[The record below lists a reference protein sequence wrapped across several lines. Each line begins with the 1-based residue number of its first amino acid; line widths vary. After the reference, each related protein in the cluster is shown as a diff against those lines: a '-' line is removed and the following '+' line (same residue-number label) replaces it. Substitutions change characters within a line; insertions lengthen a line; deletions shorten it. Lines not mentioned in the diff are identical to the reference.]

1 MVSVVPLDYV
11 IEKTK
16 MEFGSI
22 TPVGIPS
29 NWQIFIDPLILNEE
43 YIIIGGGLIKSII
56 VISSKL
62 LLQLPNA
69 IVLDGLA
76 KENN

>member
-11 IEKTK
+11 IEKIK

-29 NWQIFIDPLILNEE
+29 DWQIFIDPLILNE
-43 YIIIGGGLIKSII
+43 
-56 VISSKL
+56 VV
-62 LLQLPNA
+62 A
-69 IVLDGLA
+69 
-76 KENN
+76 